1 MIVLDSVSFFL
12 DGWKLSMVYIYSYLS
27 SFLHHVMPSNLKPE
41 LPPTD
46 ARTGNQVDGLREIGQ
61 SKIAPPA
68 MNRSSM
74 RFPTLN
80 GLFFRPVSSR
90 SHTDYVVLHL

>member
-1 MIVLDSVSFFL
+1 MEAFYGL
-12 DGWKLSMVYIYSYLS
+12 YSYLS

-61 SKIAPPA
+61 SKCA
-68 MNRSSM
+68 SSNEPIQHAIPNIKQIIL
-74 RFPTLN
+74 PTCI
-80 GLFFRPVSSR
+80 V
-90 SHTDYVVLHL
+90 